1 MKKIVVLVIVV
12 GCALKLA
19 SCSPTQI
26 PVAAPVAP
34 VNISCNVNLTAMD
47 GGAISFELGSTEG
60 QDAVGARWLDHY
72 CGSDPS
78 QSTGQEVTS
87 RVDPTTNLSATVAAT
102 GQGTANAVPAPAPP
116 DAGVS
121 PDAGASR

>member
-1 MKKIVVLVIVV
+1 MKKIVVLVLVV

-34 VNISCNVNLTAMD
+34 VNISCNVNVTSID
-47 GGAISFELGSTEG
+47 GGTISFQLGSADG
-60 QDAVGARWLDHY
+60 QEAIGARWLDHY

-102 GQGTANAVPAPAPP
+102 GQGTANAVPAPASA

-121 PDAGASR
+121 TDGASR